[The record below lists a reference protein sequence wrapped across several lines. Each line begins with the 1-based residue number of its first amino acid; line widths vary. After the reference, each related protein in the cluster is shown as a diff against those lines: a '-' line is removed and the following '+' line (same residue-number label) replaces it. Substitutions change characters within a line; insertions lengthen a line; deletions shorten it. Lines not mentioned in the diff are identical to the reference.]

1 MFSYSA
7 STTINASPDSIWGIL
22 TDAPGYPKWD
32 PGIDRI
38 EGTIAPGNSI
48 KAFTKRDPKRAFP
61 AKVSDFVPGRKMT
74 WSGGMPLGLF
84 RGVRTFTLT
93 PQTDGSV
100 EFTLREVYSGPLLP
114 LFARSIPN
122 LTRTF
127 EDFAAGLKAFAEQ
140 A

>member
-1 MFSYSA
+1 MLQA
-7 STTINASPDSIWGIL
+7 TPR
-22 TDAPGYPKWD
+22 WD

-38 EGTIAPGNSI
+38 EGIIAPGNSI

-61 AKVSDFVPGRKMT
+61 AKVSDFVSGRGMT

-84 RGVRTFTLT
+84 RGVRTFTLAS
-93 PQTDGSV
+93 QADGSV
-100 EFTLREVYSGPLLP
+100 EFTLREAYSGPLLP

-122 LTRTF
+122 LTKTF
-127 EDFAAGLKAFAEQ
+127 EEFAAGLKAFAEQ